1 MERLQLENV
10 QILFKNFNGTK
21 GQFNEAG
28 NRNFSILIDDMD
40 LAERLIAQGWALKPL
55 KDDEGNT
62 EAYHL
67 PVRVNYG
74 GRVAPRIY
82 KVSESNRSSVLLE
95 EKTVGV
101 LDYLPIDRADIL
113 LNPYEW
119 EVRGERGVKAYCQ
132 TAYMVI
138 EESELDLKW
147 AEFQAHSDD
156 VM

>member
-62 EAYHL
+62 ENGELKLADT
-67 PVRVNYG
+67 
-74 GRVAPRIY
+74 
-82 KVSESNRSSVLLE
+82 EVL
-95 EKTVGV
+95 V
-101 LDYLPIDRADIL
+101 P
-113 LNPYEW
+113 
-119 EVRGERGVKAYCQ
+119 
-132 TAYMVI
+132 
-138 EESELDLKW
+138 
-147 AEFQAHSDD
+147 DD
-156 VM
+156 VVELELVDDWDVVELKLNDVVETLDKVVELKLDDVDVLELKLDVVVDENDEEVVVEV